1 MNVSTRV
8 RAYAAGGRNGPA
20 VAGRTAAPSR
30 CAGLADELVLPV
42 RLDLEEVELPVQR
55 VVRLRREAEVAAE
68 DPVRDPRPLHVLD
81 QVAALELAVLRD
93 TRAVDRVEDH
103 LDGAVRGRPEG
114 AGLCALVVLLPPGD
128 DRLVVGEQAD
138 RRREVGDVRA

>member
-8 RAYAAGGRNGPA
+8 RAYAAGGQNGPA

-42 RLDLEEVELPVQR
+42 RLDLEDVELRVQR

-68 DPVRDPRPLHVLD
+68 DPVGDPDALHLTQHRP
-81 QVAALELAVLRD
+81 AVGQ
-93 TRAVDRVEDH
+93 RAVAGDAGLLDRPQEH
-103 LDGAVRGRPEG
+103 LDGAVGRGPER
-114 AGLCALVVLLPPGD
+114 AQRRLRVVLLP
-128 DRLVVGEQAD
+128 
-138 RRREVGDVRA
+138 